1 MIKIPS
7 VGHLRYDRFYQSV
20 QQIIE
25 KPLEAL
31 SFNNDTVS
39 LFSSI
44 INLSRYIAE
53 LYEDN
58 FISGAG
64 DSSLI
69 FSSQMTAIKT
79 VSMMSDVGLNI
90 SQKLLNEMD

>member
-1 MIKIPS
+1 M
-7 VGHLRYDRFYQSV
+7 
-20 QQIIE
+20 
-25 KPLEAL
+25 
-31 SFNNDTVS
+31 
-39 LFSSI
+39 
-44 INLSRYIAE
+44 NLSRYIAE

-79 VSMMSDVGLNI
+79 VSMMSDVGLKI